1 MPAASPYL
9 AAGVRAFSA
18 APVATQRAVDRL
30 PCACRPG
37 PTALMPSG
45 RSSALHGPALPDIDF
60 LNKAISNFSPNI
72 MSESGTTGFVEFL
85 AKLQAEASADDFLLD
100 LGGAAEDVRSVA
112 QAH

>member
-1 MPAASPYL
+1 VLSTVYPVPVDPA
-9 AAGVRAFSA
+9 
-18 APVATQRAVDRL
+18 
-30 PCACRPG
+30 RP
-37 PTALMPSG
+37 LLWPSG

-100 LGGAAEDVRSVA
+100 LGGAAEDVRPVA